1 MSSHPK
7 RRGLKPFF
15 SYYGSKWRAARL
27 YPGPKYPTIIE
38 PFAGGAGYSLRYFD
52 RKIKLFD
59 ANPIV
64 VGVWDYLIHAKASEI
79 LALKD
84 IGPGQTVDDLGDVPQ
99 EAKWLFG
106 FIVSHAVEAPRRSPT
121 KFAVHGLRNKKIVIA
136 SQLEFIRHW
145 EVKCCEYFSIENEQ
159 VTWFI
164 DPPYN
169 NQAGR
174 HYPKQVDDYAVL
186 ARWCMSREGQIIVCE
201 NEGADW
207 LPFKTLASIRAQP
220 KPGDTNRLSH
230 EVIWCK

>member
-1 MSSHPK
+1 MSSHSK
-7 RRGLKPFF
+7 RQGLKPFF
-15 SYYGSKWRAARL
+15 SYYGSKWNAVHL

-52 RKIKLFD
+52 HKVKLFD

-64 VGVWDYLIHAKASEI
+64 VGVWDYLIRAKASEI

-99 EAKWLFG
+99 EARWFVG
-106 FIVSHAVEAPRRSPT
+106 FNLNVADVPANRLSSFAHNRIATFKQRS
-121 KFAVHGLRNKKIVIA
+121 A

-145 EVKCCEYFSIENEQ
+145 EVKLCEYFSVENEQ
-159 VTWFI
+159 ATWFI

-186 ARWCMSREGQIIVCE
+186 ARYCMSREGQIIVCE

-207 LPFKTLASIRAQP
+207 LPFKTLASIRAQS
-220 KPGDTNRLSH
+220 KPGDANRLSH